1 MENTNVQDTPQ
12 AGSQDTSKA
21 FEAPQDNVNQDS
33 SSELSV
39 DDIILGNLNETASA
53 FGTPEQVEQ
62 SEVNATEAP
71 VESDNVESD
80 AKNDPQRYQ
89 YWHSKSAKLEN
100 EVEQLRAQQQQ
111 IFQQQAK
118 QNEVVSPEPQQEQQF
133 PDAPTKPSKPRSFS
147 REEAYADSS
156 SESARYLDEVEDWR
170 DNMDEYKEIKHQY
183 DMALIQEKLDAEQ
196 KARQNDIQRRDAYMK
211 KQKEVAQV
219 NKLVQTKY
227 GLTGDEAQSFIKEMS
242 SANSLTMDNLVQLW
256 RIRQGQGAPMSGN
269 VQASPSPT
277 FQQTKRAQQVPSPMG
292 VQSSIGQQASSSTE
306 DQIMD
311 RMISDLDSK
320 NPFKLK

>member
-1 MENTNVQDTPQ
+1 
-12 AGSQDTSKA
+12 
-21 FEAPQDNVNQDS
+21 
-33 SSELSV
+33 
-39 DDIILGNLNETASA
+39 
-53 FGTPEQVEQ
+53 
-62 SEVNATEAP
+62 
-71 VESDNVESD
+71 
-80 AKNDPQRYQ
+80 
-89 YWHSKSAKLEN
+89 
-100 EVEQLRAQQQQ
+100 
-111 IFQQQAK
+111 
-118 QNEVVSPEPQQEQQF
+118 
-133 PDAPTKPSKPRSFS
+133 
-147 REEAYADSS
+147 
-156 SESARYLDEVEDWR
+156 
-170 DNMDEYKEIKHQY
+170 
-183 DMALIQEKLDAEQ
+183 MALIQEKLDAEQ